1 MAAVLLNAWSSKMF
15 PVFTFLHYVE
25 STPTS
30 HFQVKCFWRCGCLKD
45 IPLPWKAL
53 YSYGITCKWT
63 IKISTFWQLSIMFK
77 LYKHILIY
85 FYLEKLLN
93 NLVLLIY
100 ILFEEWPHLN
110 KKKIFDDILFLVT
123 KNVCMWF
130 NNRWMDERFLKLF
143 RRCWINQWCN

>member
-1 MAAVLLNAWSSKMF
+1 MATVSAVLLNAWSSEMF
-15 PVFTFLHYVE
+15 LLFTFLHYVA

-30 HFQVKCFWRCGCLKD
+30 RFQVKCFWRCGCLKD

-85 FYLEKLLN
+85 FYLEKSLN
-93 NLVLLIY
+93 NFVLLIC
-100 ILFEEWPHLN
+100 ILFKESPHLN
-110 KKKIFDDILFLVT
+110 KKKRFGDILLLMS
-123 KNVCMWF
+123 KNFNISF
-130 NNRWMDERFLKLF
+130 NNRWMKGL
-143 RRCWINQWCN
+143 

>member
-1 MAAVLLNAWSSKMF
+1 MVHLCHIDGDASTVLLNAWSSKMF
-15 PVFTFLHYVE
+15 LVFTFLHYVA

-45 IPLPWKAL
+45 IPSPWKAL

-85 FYLEKLLN
+85 CCLEKSLN

-100 ILFEEWPHLN
+100 ILNKECPHLN
-110 KKKIFDDILFLVT
+110 KKKLLDDILFLVT
-123 KNVCMWF
+123 KNFNIWF
-130 NNRWMDERFLKLF
+130 NNK
-143 RRCWINQWCN
+143 